1 MAAPVALVRDA
12 PSKTRTSAR
21 HMTAVQTWSIISRG
35 PERNLNSIRVNLLYM
50 SASNMPHE
58 KTDFFVVSNFFTY
71 KKNPQPII
79 FVWDFKTVR
88 TRERLLR
95 QARI

>member
-1 MAAPVALVRDA
+1 
-12 PSKTRTSAR
+12 
-21 HMTAVQTWSIISRG
+21 
-35 PERNLNSIRVNLLYM
+35 M

-71 KKNPQPII
+71 KKGTQPII
-79 FVWDFKTVR
+79 SVWDFKTVR

-95 QARI
+95 HDDKALQSEEAIARQVATNKIVVRDRSVVEQFQN